1 MAASQP
7 FGISCKGGLNTN
19 LNQLEMLAQPG
30 LATKLINFEVDPD
43 GGYRRVNG
51 YTAFGSTLAQMEI
64 IKSQALKFTQMAL
77 QYVQAMVFSLVLMGL
92 VGYRSIELRFM
103 LTEITILHLLAEVL
117 TLEQIKNNLLL
128 RCMKA
133 ILLTVRLLFVTE

>member
-7 FGISCKGGLNTN
+7 FGVSCKGGLNTN

-51 YTAFGSTLAQMEI
+51 YTAFGDTRPNGNNKILGLEVYADGLIVCSGDGIFFSVDGASWLQINRASVHAAGDNYSTFTGRGFDARTGQLQ
-64 IKSQALKFTQMAL
+64 SSFALYEGNTDL
-77 QYVQAMVFSLVLMGL
+77 
-92 VGYRSIELRFM
+92 RSDYYL
-103 LTEITILHLLAEVL
+103 
-117 TLEQIKNNLLL
+117 
-128 RCMKA
+128 
-133 ILLTVRLLFVTE
+133 

>member
-30 LATKLINFEVDPD
+30 LATKLVNFEVDPD

-51 YTAFGSTLAQMEI
+51 YTAFGSTQPNGNNKIL
-64 IKSQALKFTQMAL
+64 
-77 QYVQAMVFSLVLMGL
+77 GL
-92 VGYRSIELRFM
+92 
-103 LTEITILHLLAEVL
+103 EVL
-117 TLEQIKNNLLL
+117 CRWPYSMYRRWYFL
-128 RCMKA
+128 
-133 ILLTVRLLFVTE
+133 